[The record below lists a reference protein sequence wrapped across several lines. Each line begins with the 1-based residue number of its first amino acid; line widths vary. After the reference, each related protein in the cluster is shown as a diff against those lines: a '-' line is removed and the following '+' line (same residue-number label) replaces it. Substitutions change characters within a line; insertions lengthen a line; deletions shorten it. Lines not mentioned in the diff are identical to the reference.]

1 MIAEILSLETA
12 QKVATADKLQTT
24 ADNWNELK
32 EWLQEKAIEKKE
44 AEEISLQYFYV
55 YKKMQELEG
64 NHEQTKKA

>member
-1 MIAEILSLETA
+1 MKAEILSLETA

-44 AEEISLQYFYV
+44 DEEISLQ
-55 YKKMQELEG
+55 
-64 NHEQTKKA
+64 